1 MKKLLLTMG
10 LLLISFG
17 ASAHYNQECISDSI
31 LLPINNSNS
40 AQTFANRIVAT
51 GESGLITATPP
62 LNTNSAAHAPETPA
76 LFFHAGSG
84 AGVAADLVMD
94 RVDLMKKF
102 YPTHPPVAFFVFRN
116 CIEE

>member
-1 MKKLLLTMG
+1 MKKLIVLMG
-10 LLLISFG
+10 LLLASFG

-31 LLPINNSNS
+31 LLPIGNANAVNV
-40 AQTFANRIVAT
+40 FANRIVAT

-76 LFFHAGSG
+76 VFFHAGNG
-84 AGVAADLVMD
+84 VGVAADLIMD